1 MQRVIVVLFVMMFS
15 ALTVGAQKS
24 YAAKKFVKK
33 TTATTTRSSSG
44 GSIPAVVRKR
54 GDGLGLLMS
63 FSHFNGIQSVAYS
76 FTYTTQGLQQGA
88 GGQVTAGNNPTAQRE
103 LLFGTCSGGACRYH
117 SGVRDAKLM
126 LTATF
131 ANGRKVAKSYRIKT
145 NF

>member
-1 MQRVIVVLFVMMFS
+1 M
-15 ALTVGAQKS
+15 GARQS
-24 YAAKKFVKK
+24 LAAKKFVKK
-33 TTATTTRSSSG
+33 TTATTVRSSSG

-76 FTYTTQGLQQGA
+76 FTYTTGGLQQGA

-103 LLFGTCSGGACRYH
+103 LLFGTCSRGACRYH
-117 SGVRDAKLM
+117 SAVRDAKLV
-126 LTATF
+126 LTAIFT
-131 ANGRKVAKSYRIKT
+131 NGRKVAKSYRIKT